1 MNLRI
6 VRGLALL
13 ATAVMAAGASAQQ
26 PYPAPGKQIR
36 FIVPFSA
43 GGATDLI
50 ARAVGQKLTESTGA
64 QVIVENRP
72 GASGM
77 IGADLVAKSPPD
89 GYTLLMASTAEIVIN
104 PSVYPKMTYDPV
116 KDLAPVTLA
125 GITPLILVVSPGT
138 QLGSV
143 SDIVA
148 QAKAKPDSI
157 SFASAGGGSVQH
169 LAGELLKTLTSTQMV
184 HIPYKGAAPALAD
197 LLGGQ
202 VSMFFSGMPP
212 AMTHVKS
219 GKLRALAVTTPKR
232 SPAAPDVPTMA
243 EAGIAGFDI
252 SNWFGVFAP
261 AGTPEDILN
270 KLNAEI
276 VKALALPDVKE
287 RLAGQGAETVGNTR
301 AEFATFID
309 REITKYAKLARES
322 GAKAE

>member
-1 MNLRI
+1 MNLRS
-6 VRGLALL
+6 VRRIAVL
-13 ATAVMAAGASAQQ
+13 ATALVAGTASAQ
-26 PYPAPGKQIR
+26 PYPSKPIR

-50 ARAVGQKLTESTGA
+50 TRTVAQKLAESTGA
-64 QVIVENRP
+64 QVVVENRT

-77 IGADLVAKSPPD
+77 IGADIVAKAPPD
-89 GYTLLMASTAEIVIN
+89 GYTLLMASTAEIAIN
-104 PSVYPKMTYDPV
+104 PSLYAKMTYDPA
-116 KDLAPVTLA
+116 KDLAPITLA
-125 GITPLILVVSPGT
+125 GVTPLILVVNPGSS
-138 QLGSV
+138 LDSV
-143 SDIVA
+143 KDIVA
-148 QAKAKPDSI
+148 QAKAKPNGI

-169 LAGELLKTLTSTQMV
+169 LSGELLKTLTSTQMV
-184 HIPYKGAAPALAD
+184 HIPYKGAAPALVD

-243 EAGIAGFDI
+243 EAGIPGFDI

-261 AGTPEDILN
+261 AGTPDDILN

-287 RLAGQGAETVGNTR
+287 RLAGVGAETVGNTR
-301 AEFATFID
+301 AEFAAFIGK
-309 REITKYAKLARES
+309 EIAKYSKLIRES
-322 GAKAE
+322 GAKVE

>member
-1 MNLRI
+1 MNLKI
-6 VRGLALL
+6 VRAVGLFAAALVA
-13 ATAVMAAGASAQQ
+13 ATASAQ
-26 PYPAPGKQIR
+26 PYPAPGKPIR

-77 IGADLVAKSPPD
+77 IGADIVAKAPPD
-89 GYTLLMASTAEIVIN
+89 GYTLLMASTAEIAIN
-104 PSVYPKMTYDPV
+104 PSVYPKMTYDPA

-125 GITPLILVVSPGT
+125 GITPLILVVNPGSS
-138 QLGSV
+138 LNSV
-143 SDIVA
+143 KDIVA
-148 QAKAKPDSI
+148 QAKAKPNGI

-169 LAGELLKTLTSTQMV
+169 LSGELLKTLTSTQMV
-184 HIPYKGAAPALAD
+184 HVPYKGAAPALAD

-243 EAGIAGFDI
+243 EAGIPGFDI

-287 RLAGQGAETVGNTR
+287 RLAGVGAETVGNSR
-301 AEFATFID
+301 AEFAAFID
-309 REITKYAKLARES
+309 KEIAKYAKLARES
-322 GAKAE
+322 GAKVE